1 MNYPS
6 LIDYNSIQY
15 LTNTLQSCHEK
26 RITIYYYVLNIG
38 IFALF
43 CIIFGS
49 ALYFCYKNKP
59 TPYEKH
65 QKILK
70 DQEFILS
77 KIRFHQDNHNLQQ
90 NQMSNITNLPFIN
103 S

>member
-6 LIDYNSIQY
+6 LIDYNSRQY
-15 LTNTLQSCHEK
+15 LTNTLQSCHEN
-26 RITIYYYVLNIG
+26 RVSIYYYVLNIG
-38 IFALF
+38 VFALF
-43 CIIFGS
+43 SLVFGS
-49 ALYFCYKNKP
+49 ALYFCYKHKP

-77 KIRFHQDNHNLQQ
+77 KIRFHQDNYKEKQ
-90 NQMSNITNLPFIN
+90 NQMSNITQLPII
-103 S
+103 

>member
-6 LIDYNSIQY
+6 LIDYNSRQH
-15 LTNTLQSCHEK
+15 LTNTLQRCHEN
-26 RITIYYYVLNIG
+26 RTTIYYYALNIG
-38 IFALF
+38 VLVLF
-43 CIIFGS
+43 CVIFGS

-77 KIRFHQDNHNLQQ
+77 KIRFHQDNYKQQQ

-103 S
+103 T